1 MREGKRA
8 AGAALALAVMIVGGC
23 TRPPGTGSKG
33 PHGERDRPKVVAAAV
48 EAIGDWGKIKGVTL
62 ALKPTVE
69 DCDKGHL
76 GAVDAVVK
84 AQHTVDTIA
93 IRVSWPDATK
103 SDTHKSFVWDE
114 ASKAYKRG
122 SDREDRVSLMFD
134 MDGDFSSCMLDG
146 KAFRADVWHWKAART
161 GPAGLAH
168 DKYHVY
174 GLELKGAHP
183 GSKQF
188 ENDQGKKVYIAR
200 PSDGGDK
207 LYSAAKAPGTKIA
220 DRTPGYVVNPAATG
234 SIADVKAE
242 AVHDGAGWTVTMTR
256 KLDTGHDDDA
266 IFKKGESYGAAVACF
281 DRSGDDHHSTAG
293 FELVME

>member
-1 MREGKRA
+1 VA
-8 AGAALALAVMIVGGC
+8 
-23 TRPPGTGSKG
+23 
-33 PHGERDRPKVVAAAV
+33 AAAV
-48 EAIGDWGKIKGVTL
+48 EAIGEWKKIEGVTL
-62 ALKPTVE
+62 ALTPTVK

-84 AQHTVDTIA
+84 AQHTADTVA
-93 IRVSWPDATK
+93 IRVSWPDATR

-134 MDGDFSSCMLDG
+134 MGGSFSSCMLAG
-146 KAFRADVWHWKAART
+146 KVFRADVWHWKAART

-174 GLELKGAHP
+174 SLEPVHP
-183 GSKQF
+183 KSKEF
-188 ENDQGKKVYIAR
+188 TNRAGKKVYIAR
-200 PSDGGDK
+200 PSDGGDE
-207 LYSAAKAPGTKIA
+207 LYSSAEAPGTKIA
-220 DRTPGYVVNPAATG
+220 DRVPGYAVNPAATG

-242 AVHDGAGWTVTMTR
+242 AVHDGKGWTVTMTR
-256 KLDTGHDDDA
+256 KLDTGHDDDVA
-266 IFKKGESYGAAVACF
+266 FKKGKSYPSAVACF

-293 FELVME
+293 FELVIE